1 MFILVDNISSYCYE
15 VGEFAFFALN
25 LVFYVINYS
34 LSGSYCMLTIID
46 CVYYID
52 VHMHPS
58 CVMFTIPSN
67 LAPSIDRKVDLTSVT
82 NTEIVKTHRRIQQF
96 SDRTGCQKVATYTE
110 VVGQNWRTQRL
121 WVRSGIFMGCRTRT
135 TQKGSDVH
143 RYCQK

>member
-58 CVMFTIPSN
+58 CVMFTITSN
-67 LAPSIDRKVDLTSVT
+67 LAPSIDRKADLTSVT
-82 NTEIVKTHRRIQQF
+82 NTEIVKTQIRIQQF
-96 SDRTGCQKVATYTE
+96 SEGAGC
-110 VVGQNWRTQRL
+110 
-121 WVRSGIFMGCRTRT
+121 
-135 TQKGSDVH
+135 QKGSDVYRGCRTKLANTTVVGQERH
-143 RYCQK
+143 IHG